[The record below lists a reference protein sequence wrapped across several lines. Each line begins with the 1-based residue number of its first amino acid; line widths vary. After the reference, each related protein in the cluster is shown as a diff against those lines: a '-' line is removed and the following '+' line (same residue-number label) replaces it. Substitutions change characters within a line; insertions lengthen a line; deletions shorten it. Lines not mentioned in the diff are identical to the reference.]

1 MQAWLKDMNSLQ
13 VQYNDELFEK
23 LNSSVQEQQDTYDP
37 KTVEQQRA
45 ELLVK
50 LLKDKEG
57 ASMLA

>member
-13 VQYNDELFEK
+13 VQYDDKLLEK
-23 LNSSVQEQQDTYDP
+23 LNSSVQEQLDMYDP
-37 KTVEQQRA
+37 RTVEQQRA